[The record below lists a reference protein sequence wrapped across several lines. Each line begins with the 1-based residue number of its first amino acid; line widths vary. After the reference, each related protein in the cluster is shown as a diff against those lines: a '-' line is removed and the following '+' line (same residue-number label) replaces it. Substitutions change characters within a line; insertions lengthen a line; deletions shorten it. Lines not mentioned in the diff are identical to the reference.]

1 MPKKTMIQE
10 PEIIENEPEE
20 PEEPEEIE
28 APVKISKR
36 TGKPTRPLTDKQ
48 KETLRKGREIA
59 VEKKKALT
67 RGVDLEKRALMV
79 QQAKDEFKKAR
90 DKKQT
95 DKLNEQKKQYDDA
108 VNDLATLIP
117 PEETIKPE
125 EKEKPKKK
133 IKKKVI
139 KYVSDSDSSSS
150 EEEVIIKKKKSSKMK
165 QQDDDITQ
173 ITKNELR
180 SKLQEERQNS
190 LASLLMPTYF

>member
-1 MPKKTMIQE
+1 MIQE

-20 PEEPEEIE
+20 QGEKEEL
-28 APVKISKR
+28 VKISKR
-36 TGKPTRPLTDKQ
+36 TGKPTRPLSDKQ

-59 VEKKKALT
+59 VAKKKALIE
-67 RGVDLEKRALMV
+67 GVDLQKRADALKK
-79 QQAKDEFKKAR
+79 AKEELKKAR
-90 DKKQT
+90 DQKQT
-95 DKLNEQKKQYDDA
+95 DKINNQKKQYQDA
-108 VNDLATLIP
+108 LKEFSED
-117 PEETIKPE
+117 EET
-125 EKEKPKKK
+125 KETKKPKKK
-133 IKKKVI
+133 IKKVI

-150 EEEVIIKKKKSSKMK
+150 EEEVIIKKKKSSKKK

>member
-20 PEEPEEIE
+20 QEEKEE
-28 APVKISKR
+28 PVKISKR
-36 TGKPTRPLTDKQ
+36 TGKPTRPLSDKQ

-59 VEKKKALT
+59 VAKKKALIE
-67 RGVDLEKRALMV
+67 GVDLQKRADALKK
-79 QQAKDEFKKAR
+79 AKEELKKAR
-90 DKKQT
+90 DQKQT
-95 DKLNEQKKQYDDA
+95 DKINNQKKQYEDA
-108 VNDLATLIP
+108 LKEFSED
-117 PEETIKPE
+117 EETE
-125 EKEKPKKK
+125 EVKETKKPKKK

-150 EEEVIIKKKKSSKMK
+150 EEEVIIKKKKSSKKK

-180 SKLQEERQNS
+180 YKLQEERQNS

>member
-1 MPKKTMIQE
+1 MPKKTIIEE
-10 PEIIENEPEE
+10 PEIIENELEE

-28 APVKISKR
+28 PPVKISKR

-48 KETLRKGREIA
+48 KETLAKGRAIA

-67 RGVDLEKRALMV
+67 RGVDLEKRAL
-79 QQAKDEFKKAR
+79 AIKEGKDEVKRVR
-90 DKKQT
+90 DQKQM
-95 DKLNEQKKQYDDA
+95 DKINNQKKQYEDA
-108 VNDLATLIP
+108 LKEFTED
-117 PEETIKPE
+117 EET
-125 EKEKPKKK
+125 KETIKPKKK

-150 EEEVIIKKKKSSKMK
+150 EEEVIIKKKKSSKKK

-180 SKLQEERQNS
+180 YKLQEERQNS

>member
-1 MPKKTMIQE
+1 MIKE
-10 PEIIENEPEE
+10 PEIIENE

-67 RGVDLEKRALMV
+67 RGVDLEKRALAV
-79 QQAKDEFKKAR
+79 KEAKDEAKRVR
-90 DKKQT
+90 DQKQM
-95 DKLNEQKKQYDDA
+95 DKLNEQNKQYDDA
-108 VNDLATLIP
+108 VNDL
-117 PEETIKPE
+117 ETFIQPE
-125 EKEKPKKK
+125 EKSKPKKK

-139 KYVSDSDSSSS
+139 KYVSASDSDSS
-150 EEEVIIKKKKSSKMK
+150 EEEVIIKKKKSSKKK
-165 QQDDDITQ
+165 QEDDDITQ

>member
-1 MPKKTMIQE
+1 MIQE

-20 PEEPEEIE
+20 PEEIE
-28 APVKISKR
+28 PPVKISKR
-36 TGKPTRPLTDKQ
+36 TGKPTRPLTEKQ

-117 PEETIKPE
+117 PEETIKP
-125 EKEKPKKK
+125 KKK

-139 KYVSDSDSSSS
+139 KYVSNSDSSS
-150 EEEVIIKKKKSSKMK
+150 EEEVIIKKKKSSKKK
-165 QQDDDITQ
+165 QEDDDITQ

>member
-1 MPKKTMIQE
+1 MPKKSITGE
-10 PEIIENEPEE
+10 PEIVQIEQEE
-20 PEEPEEIE
+20 PEE
-28 APVKISKR
+28 PVKISKR

-48 KETLRKGREIA
+48 KETLAKGRAIA

-90 DKKQT
+90 DQKQM

-108 VNDLATLIP
+108 VNDLETLIP
-117 PEETIKPE
+117 PE

-150 EEEVIIKKKKSSKMK
+150 EEEVIIKKKKSSKKK

-173 ITKNELR
+173 ITKNELK